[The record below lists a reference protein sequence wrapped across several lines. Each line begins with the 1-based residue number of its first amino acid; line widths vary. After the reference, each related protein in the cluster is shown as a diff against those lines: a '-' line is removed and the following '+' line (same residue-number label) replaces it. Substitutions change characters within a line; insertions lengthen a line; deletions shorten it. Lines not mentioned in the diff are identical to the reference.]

1 MIRNL
6 LKWRVKW
13 MVIRKANVE
22 DWKQISLLL
31 NQLDYPDTEQ
41 FIKNKVETLLM
52 DTNEELLV
60 FEENKKVIA
69 LISIHFIPQL
79 AVKGDFARISYFAVD
94 ENIRSKGIGRKIEE
108 YCTELALKRKC
119 DRIEVHCHS
128 RRTDAHRFYMRQGF
142 TESPKYFIKMLS

>member
-1 MIRNL
+1 MG
-6 LKWRVKW
+6 
-13 MVIRKANVE
+13 IRKADVD

-31 NQLDYPDTEQ
+31 NQLDYQDTEP
-41 FIKNKVETLLM
+41 FLKVKIEKLLM

-60 FEENKKVIA
+60 FEEEKKVIA

-94 ENIRSKGIGRKIEE
+94 TNIRSKGIGRKIEE
-108 YCTELALKRKC
+108 YCTDLAIKRNC

-128 RRTDAHRFYMRQGF
+128 RRTDAHRFYIRQGY
-142 TESPKYFIKMLS
+142 TESPKYFIKMLPQSNYYSGRNE